1 MVSTGDFGFFRRAGR
16 TFPESV
22 RAIGQTFMQLQR
34 SSAPIVLFLC
44 LAALALVAPRH
55 VSSQDAQLKPLKK
68 VAPEYPEALRKLAI
82 SGVVRLH
89 VTVDAEGNVED
100 VEIRGGNAI
109 FSEVTA
115 KAVKQWKYPAGA
127 AHRSVAVGVAFECC
141 STIRIL

>member
-1 MVSTGDFGFFRRAGR
+1 
-16 TFPESV
+16 
-22 RAIGQTFMQLQR
+22 MQLHR
-34 SSAPIVLFLC
+34 PSARIALVLC

-68 VAPEYPEALRKLAI
+68 VVPEYPEALRKLAI

-100 VEIRGGNAI
+100 VVIRGGNAI

-127 AHRSVAVGVAFECC
+127 AHRSVEVGVAFECC
-141 STIRIL
+141 STIRLL